1 MHFLLT
7 AVQEVT
13 EPSTLQKFFIL
24 SEFFLRVLLMF
35 FEMLVIFSI
44 PFLFIAYV
52 ILRKIKSKSVRSH
65 YKYVFRDKLFPSDS
79 QFVQNDSWTHYELN
93 KFWYHYYLERSQYKY
108 KGEDH
113 LTPNQPNF
121 IPNESWT
128 SARIQKFNQQIEA
141 QSYTR
146 KENSQ

>member
-7 AVQEVT
+7 AAQEVA

-35 FEMLVIFSI
+35 FEMLIIFSI
-44 PFLFIAYV
+44 PFLFMAY
-52 ILRKIKSKSVRSH
+52 ITLRKIKRKDVRSH

-108 KGEDH
+108 KGDDR
-113 LTPNQPNF
+113 LTPNESNF

-128 SARIQKFNQQIEA
+128 SARIQKFHRRVEKHSN
-141 QSYTR
+141 SR
-146 KENSQ
+146 KETT

>member
-7 AVQEVT
+7 TAQEVT

-44 PFLFIAYV
+44 PFLFMTYI

-93 KFWYHYYLERSQYKY
+93 KFWYYYYLERSQYKY
-108 KGEDH
+108 KGDDR
-113 LTPNQPNF
+113 LTPNESNF

-128 SARIQKFNQQIEA
+128 SARIQKFHRRVEKHSN
-141 QSYTR
+141 SR
-146 KENSQ
+146 KETT